1 MTRTTS
7 ETFAL
12 RQSKLQA
19 ESELAPTAVDEHG
32 RSVRPR
38 SLPERFSRPTYS
50 GYSNPGFTAQ
60 KTKSGGGGIMTI
72 VFLALVI
79 VIIRKLL

>member
-50 GYSNPGFTAQ
+50 DYSNPGFTAQ
-60 KTKSGGGGIMTI
+60 KTKSGGGGIMKI
-72 VFLALVI
+72 VILALVI

>member
-50 GYSNPGFTAQ
+50 DYSNPGFTAQ

-72 VFLALVI
+72 VVLALVI

>member
-12 RQSKLQA
+12 RQGKLQA
-19 ESELAPTAVDEHG
+19 ESELAPTALDEHG

-50 GYSNPGFTAQ
+50 DYSNPNFTAQ
-60 KTKSGGGGIMTI
+60 KTKSGGGGIMKI
-72 VFLALVI
+72 VVLALLI

>member
-79 VIIRKLL
+79 IIIRKLL